1 MKLYEKIGYGLGDTA
16 SSIFWK
22 LFGVYLMYFYTD
34 IVGID
39 VAVAGTMFL
48 VTRIWDSFFDPIVGI
63 ITDRTETRWGKFR
76 PYLLWM
82 AIPFGVMGVLTF
94 SSPEFTLSWKTGFA
108 YLTYSL
114 MMMVYSLINVPYG
127 TLLGV
132 LSDDPQER
140 VSLSSYKMAFAA
152 GGSILALALIE
163 PLVELFGGESA
174 GAGSWTRA
182 VSVLAVLSV
191 TLFFITFALTKERV
205 RPVSE
210 KSHSLKSDFLDL
222 MKNVPWWILLGG
234 GICVL
239 LFNSIREGG
248 AVYYFKYYVLSQ
260 DAVFSGIPAVTL
272 FLVLGQAFN
281 IAGIILIPYV
291 SARVGKKGAF
301 ILMMSIVAVLSGFFW
316 FIGPG
321 DIVMMMVLQSLISL
335 AAGGIMPLLW
345 SMYAD
350 VADWS
355 EWKTGRRATGL
366 VFSSSSMSQKLGW
379 SLGGAMTGWLL
390 FLFGFEPNV
399 EQTETA
405 IRGIRLMQSVL
416 PACASAAAVI
426 FMIYYPLGEKM
437 MAKVSSSLKEQRSEA
452 EMEEA

>member
-82 AIPFGVMGVLTF
+82 AVPFGVMGVLTF

-132 LSDDPQER
+132 LSDNPQER

-163 PLVELFGGESA
+163 PLVDLFGGDAA

-191 TLFFITFALTKERV
+191 ALFFATFFLTKERV

-210 KSHSLKSDFLDL
+210 KSHSLKNDFLDL
-222 MKNVPWWILLGG
+222 VRNVPWWIQLGG
-234 GICVL
+234 GGVML
-239 LFNSIREGG
+239 
-248 AVYYFKYYVLSQ
+248 
-260 DAVFSGIPAVTL
+260 
-272 FLVLGQAFN
+272 
-281 IAGIILIPYV
+281 IA
-291 SARVGKKGAF
+291 
-301 ILMMSIVAVLSGFFW
+301 
-316 FIGPG
+316 
-321 DIVMMMVLQSLISL
+321 
-335 AAGGIMPLLW
+335 
-345 SMYAD
+345 
-350 VADWS
+350 
-355 EWKTGRRATGL
+355 
-366 VFSSSSMSQKLGW
+366 
-379 SLGGAMTGWLL
+379 
-390 FLFGFEPNV
+390 
-399 EQTETA
+399 
-405 IRGIRLMQSVL
+405 
-416 PACASAAAVI
+416 C
-426 FMIYYPLGEKM
+426 
-437 MAKVSSSLKEQRSEA
+437 
-452 EMEEA
+452 